1 MNTCEI
7 KNANTGGGR
16 CKFDWGQFQRVI
28 LTPIGAKFTGL
39 DASNNPQ
46 TFDEWIMAGIQAAK
60 PEDRFYPM
68 PQFSDNE
75 DNSEDPTE
83 WTDGYGNK
91 FTIRDGAMAFTQS
104 YLPNYCQTNR
114 ISTFNDGIRRRA
126 IIWDN
131 RNKMWGTTNNGDFQG
146 FEVQVWSLG
155 TRPTGASELSEPK
168 IKYSMVKTDEVYKKF
183 AHDTDLE
190 VVDTEGLED
199 IEMVAVKS
207 SSDVH
212 ITFRT
217 MCGGQD
223 VTAEMKN
230 ISGVAGC
237 WLLDGVAFGTAPTFS
252 AANGYFTVAYTVVS
266 GGTTIKIAD
275 PSVLAANST
284 PLKEVVNSVAVASL
298 T

>member
-28 LTPIGAKFTGL
+28 LTPVGAKFTGL

-46 TFDEWIMAGIQAAK
+46 TIDEWIMAGIQAAK

-91 FTIRDGAMAFTQS
+91 FTIRDGAQAFTQS

-131 RNKMWGTTNNGDFQG
+131 RNKLWGTTNNGDFQG
-146 FEVQVWSLG
+146 FECNIWSLAA
-155 TRPTGASELSEPK
+155 RPTGASELSEPK
-168 IKYSMVKTDEVYKKF
+168 IKYSFVKSDEVGKKF
-183 AHDTDLE
+183 AYDTDLE
-190 VVDTEGLED
+190 VVDCEGLED

-207 SSDVH
+207 STDVI
-212 ITFRT
+212 ITFKT
-217 MCGGQD
+217 VCGGQD
-223 VTAEMKN
+223 VTEEMKTMG
-230 ISGVAGC
+230 GVAAC
-237 WLLDGVAFGTAPTFS
+237 WKLDGANFSTAPAWDGT
-252 AANGYFTVAYTVVS
+252 NKRFTVAYSVVS
-266 GGTTIKIAD
+266 GGTAIKIAD
-275 PSVLAANST
+275 PSVLAANNVL
-284 PLKEVVNSVAVASL
+284 LKEVVNSVAVASL